1 MSKKNQYLFPL
12 ILVTILFFLWGFAHN
27 LNPILIPHL
36 KKACQLSD
44 LQSSLIDSSFFVA
57 YFVMALPAGYFM
69 KKFGYKGGIIFGLL
83 LFAAGAFLFYPAA
96 SLRDFNFF
104 LFALF
109 VIASGLTFLETAAN
123 PYVNELGDPAS
134 ATQRLNFAQ
143 SFNGLAATLAP
154 LIGGGIILSGKT
166 LSDTEKAG
174 MTSEQLRSYLD
185 KEAAAVQPPYLVI
198 GGIVLLVALLL
209 WKTKLPEINEETEN
223 VSQSEGS
230 VFTEKNLLFGVL
242 AQFFYVGAQVG
253 IASFFIRYAH
263 YVAGIEEKSAAY
275 LLSAALFGFMVG
287 RFVGTFLMKYVAPH
301 MLLAIYSSAN
311 IALLVVA
318 VIAKG
323 QMGIYALMGVMFFM
337 SIMFPTIFSLGIRG
351 LGAKRKQGSSLIIM
365 SIVGGAILPV
375 IMGRVSDA
383 NGGNI
388 QLAYAVPVVCFFI
401 ILFFA
406 LYQTRVK
413 AAYETVAVSH

>member
-69 KKFGYKGGIIFGLL
+69 KRFGYKGGIIFGLL
-83 LFAAGAFLFYPAA
+83 LFAVGAFLFYPAA

-123 PYVNELGDPAS
+123 PYVNELGDPDS

-166 LSDTEKAG
+166 LRDSEKTGMTTRQLNKYLDTEA
-174 MTSEQLRSYLD
+174 S
-185 KEAAAVQPPYLVI
+185 AVQPPYLVI
-198 GGIVLLVALLL
+198 GIIVLLVALLL
-209 WKTKLPEINEETEN
+209 WKTKLPEINEEKETNETAA
-223 VSQSEGS
+223 GS
-230 VFTEKNLLFGVL
+230 IFSEKNLMFGVL

-253 IASFFIRYAH
+253 IASFFIRYSH
-263 YVAGIEEKSAAY
+263 YVAGVEEKSAAY
-275 LLSAALFGFMVG
+275 LLSAALLGFMIG
-287 RFVGTFLMKYVAPH
+287 RFVGTFLMKFIAPH
-301 MLLAIYSSAN
+301 LLLAIYSSAS
-311 IALLVVA
+311 IVLLAVA
-318 VIAKG
+318 VIASG
-323 QMGIYALMGVMFFM
+323 EAGIYALMGVLFFM

-351 LGAKRKQGSSLIIM
+351 LGTKRKQGSSLIIM
-365 SIVGGAILPV
+365 AIVGGAILPV

-388 QLAYAVPVVCFFI
+388 QLAYAVPVICFVI

-406 LYQTRVK
+406 LYQTKVK
-413 AAYETVAVSH
+413 AAFESVAVSH